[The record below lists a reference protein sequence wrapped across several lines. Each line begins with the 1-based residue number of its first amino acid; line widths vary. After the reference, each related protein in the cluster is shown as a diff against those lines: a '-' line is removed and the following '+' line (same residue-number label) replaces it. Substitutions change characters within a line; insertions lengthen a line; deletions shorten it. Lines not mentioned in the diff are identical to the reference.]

1 MGIRNLLR
9 NAFGRPRKSSRGDE
23 AATAAPEA
31 TVPAPAGE
39 ATLPKAAPA
48 ESAKAPEAAPAE
60 AKAKVPAPSTR
71 EADDLVAAAFD
82 NVKVPKPSA
91 PVDERAA
98 ADTEAEPTTEA
109 VEAEPE
115 AEAAEPEQVTEAVA
129 EPDVK
134 PEAEAV
140 AEPVAEPVTE
150 TEAEVSPEAAV
161 EPVAETEPAVKAEAE
176 PAGESPEPAAEP
188 AAEAE
193 AEAVAE
199 PKVKTE
205 AEASPEAVAETE
217 PEAETEPA
225 AEQPEAVVTP
235 APAAEP
241 EPKAVAEPVAE
252 TEPKAVVE
260 PEPKA
265 VAKPAA
271 KPEPQTVAEP
281 VAETEPQTVAKP
293 EPKAVAEPV
302 AETEAKAVVEPEPKA
317 VAKPAAETEPQAA
330 VEPVAETEPE
340 AVVEPVAAAASEP
353 EVVAEPEPVAV
364 VAEPEAVVEPAPQAD
379 VAEPVVEVAPETD
392 AEAGTKA
399 SAPALPLARVKSRAP
414 GLAAAYKAAGSV
426 LKKNDLTGVRATV
439 YLVLDRSGSMR
450 PYYKDGSA
458 QALGEQVLALAA
470 HTDPEATVH
479 VVFFSTDI
487 DGTGELTLD
496 GHEGRVDELHASL
509 GHMGRT
515 SYHRAIEEV
524 VAHHEKSQSQTPAL
538 VVFQTDGAPDAKG
551 PANQALADAARHPL
565 FFRFVAF
572 GEHEAKGFDYL
583 RKLKAPNAAFFHA
596 GPTPRELT
604 DTELYEGLLAD
615 LPQWLDS
622 QQA

>member
-48 ESAKAPEAAPAE
+48 ESAKAPEAAPAK
-60 AKAKVPAPSTR
+60 AKAKVPAPSTEPTPAPSTR

-91 PVDERAA
+91 PVDEKAA
-98 ADTEAEPTTEA
+98 ADAEAEPTAEPA
-109 VEAEPE
+109 EAETEPA
-115 AEAAEPEQVTEAVA
+115 AEAATEPVA

-134 PEAEAV
+134 TETAAA

-150 TEAEVSPEAAV
+150 AEVKTEAEASPETAV
-161 EPVAETEPAVKAEAE
+161 EPEVEAEAEPEPVAEAEAE
-176 PAGESPEPAAEP
+176 PAAESPEPVAKTAAV
-188 AAEAE
+188 AEAVAD
-193 AEAVAE
+193 AEFVAE

-205 AEASPEAVAETE
+205 AEAAPEAVAKTE
-217 PEAETEPA
+217 PEAEAVA
-225 AEQPEAVVTP
+225 APVAEKPEAVVEP
-235 APAAEP
+235 APAAER
-241 EPKAVAEPVAE
+241 
-252 TEPKAVVE
+252 
-260 PEPKA
+260 
-265 VAKPAA
+265 
-271 KPEPQTVAEP
+271 
-281 VAETEPQTVAKP
+281 
-293 EPKAVAEPV
+293 
-302 AETEAKAVVEPEPKA
+302 
-317 VAKPAAETEPQAA
+317 
-330 VEPVAETEPE
+330 EPE
-340 AVVEPVAAAASEP
+340 AVVEPVAEP
-353 EVVAEPEPVAV
+353 EAVAAPVAEPKAVAEPEPKAVAAP
-364 VAEPEAVVEPAPQAD
+364 VAEPEPKAVAAPVTEPAPQAD
-379 VAEPVVEVAPETD
+379 AAEPVVEVAPEADT
-392 AEAGTKA
+392 EA
-399 SAPALPLARVKSRAP
+399 SSPALPLARVKSRAP

-426 LKKNDLTGVRATV
+426 LKKNDLAGVRATV

-565 FFRFVAF
+565 FFQFVAF

-604 DTELYEGLLAD
+604 DAELYEGLLTD
-615 LPQWLDS
+615 LPQWLGS

>member
-23 AATAAPEA
+23 AASAAPEA

-39 ATLPKAAPA
+39 ATLPEAAPA
-48 ESAKAPEAAPAE
+48 ESVKAPEAAPAE
-60 AKAKVPAPSTR
+60 AKAKVPAPSTEPTPAPSRR

-91 PVDERAA
+91 PVDEKAA
-98 ADTEAEPTTEA
+98 ADAEAEPTTKHAEPA
-109 VEAEPE
+109 AAEAEQV
-115 AEAAEPEQVTEAVA
+115 AEAAA

-134 PEAEAV
+134 TEAEAA

-150 TEAEVSPEAAV
+150 AEVKAEAAAEPVAEPVTEAEVKAEASPEAAVEPEPEAAVEAEAEPAAESPEPAAEAAAGAEPVAEPKVKTEDEAAPEAAVEPEPATVAETEPEAEPVAEPEPEAAV
-161 EPVAETEPAVKAEAE
+161 EPVAEP
-176 PAGESPEPAAEP
+176 
-188 AAEAE
+188 
-193 AEAVAE
+193 VAE
-199 PKVKTE
+199 K
-205 AEASPEAVAETE
+205 PEAV
-217 PEAETEPA
+217 
-225 AEQPEAVVTP
+225 
-235 APAAEP
+235 
-241 EPKAVAEPVAE
+241 
-252 TEPKAVVE
+252 
-260 PEPKA
+260 
-265 VAKPAA
+265 
-271 KPEPQTVAEP
+271 
-281 VAETEPQTVAKP
+281 
-293 EPKAVAEPV
+293 
-302 AETEAKAVVEPEPKA
+302 
-317 VAKPAAETEPQAA
+317 
-330 VEPVAETEPE
+330 VEPVAEPEPE
-340 AVVEPVAAAASEP
+340 AVVEPVAEP
-353 EVVAEPEPVAV
+353 VAEKPEAVVEPVAEP
-364 VAEPEAVVEPAPQAD
+364 EPEAVVEPVAEPVAAAAPEPEVVAVPEPVAVPVAAEAD
-379 VAEPVVEVAPETD
+379 VAEPVAEPAPQADVEPEPE

-399 SAPALPLARVKSRAP
+399 SAPALSLARIKSRAP
-414 GLAAAYKAAGSV
+414 GLTAAYKAAGSV
-426 LKKNDLTGVRATV
+426 LKKNELAGVRATV

-538 VVFQTDGAPDAKG
+538 VVFQTDGPPDAKG

-565 FFRFVAF
+565 FFQFVAF
-572 GEHEAKGFDYL
+572 GEQEAKGFDYL

-604 DTELYEGLLAD
+604 DAELYEGLLAD
-615 LPQWLDS
+615 LPQWLGS

>member
-39 ATLPKAAPA
+39 ATLPKAAPS
-48 ESAKAPEAAPAE
+48 ESAAAPEAATAE
-60 AKAKVPAPSTR
+60 AKATVPAPSRR

-91 PVDERAA
+91 PADERAA
-98 ADTEAEPTTEA
+98 ADTEAEPSAEA
-109 VEAEPE
+109 AEAEPQ
-115 AEAAEPEQVTEAVA
+115 AEAAEP
-129 EPDVK
+129 DVK
-134 PEAEAV
+134 AEAEAEAV

-150 TEAEVSPEAAV
+150 AEAEVSPEAAV
-161 EPVAETEPAVKAEAE
+161 EPVVGTEPDVKAEAE
-176 PAGESPEPAAEP
+176 PAGESPELVAEP

-193 AEAVAE
+193 AEADAEPVAE

-217 PEAETEPA
+217 PAAVAETEPEA
-225 AEQPEAVVTP
+225 EPVAEQPEAVVTP
-235 APAAEP
+235 APAEP
-241 EPKAVAEPVAE
+241 EPKAVVEPSAAGTSESEPVAEPVAAA
-252 TEPKAVVE
+252 TSEPEPVAAAASEPEAVAAATSEPEAVVE

-265 VAKPAA
+265 V
-271 KPEPQTVAEP
+271 
-281 VAETEPQTVAKP
+281 
-293 EPKAVAEPV
+293 
-302 AETEAKAVVEPEPKA
+302 
-317 VAKPAAETEPQAA
+317 

-340 AVVEPVAAAASEP
+340 AVVEPSAAGTSESEPVAEPVAAATS
-353 EVVAEPEPVAV
+353 EPEPV
-364 VAEPEAVVEPAPQAD
+364 VESAPQAD
-379 VAEPVVEVAPETD
+379 VAEPVVEVAPEAD

>member
-115 AEAAEPEQVTEAVA
+115 AEAAEPEQVTGAVA

-193 AEAVAE
+193 ADAEPVAE

-205 AEASPEAVAETE
+205 AEATPEAVAETE
-217 PEAETEPA
+217 PEAEPAAVAETEPEA
-225 AEQPEAVVTP
+225 EPVAEQPEAVVTP
-235 APAAEP
+235 AS
-241 EPKAVAEPVAE
+241 
-252 TEPKAVVE
+252 VVE

-265 VAKPAA
+265 VAKPAD
-271 KPEPQTVAEP
+271 
-281 VAETEPQTVAKP
+281 
-293 EPKAVAEPV
+293 
-302 AETEAKAVVEPEPKA
+302 
-317 VAKPAAETEPQAA
+317 ETEPQAV
-330 VEPVAETEPE
+330 VEPVAEAEPE

-392 AEAGTKA
+392 AEAGAKA

>member
-115 AEAAEPEQVTEAVA
+115 AEAAEPEQVTQAVA

-193 AEAVAE
+193 ADAEPVAE

-205 AEASPEAVAETE
+205 AEATPEAVAETE

-225 AEQPEAVVTP
+225 AVAETEPEAEPVAEQPEAVVTP

-271 KPEPQTVAEP
+271 KPEP
-281 VAETEPQTVAKP
+281 
-293 EPKAVAEPV
+293 KAVAEPV
-302 AETEAKAVVEPEPKA
+302 AETEPKAVVEP
-317 VAKPAAETEPQAA
+317 
-330 VEPVAETEPE
+330 
-340 AVVEPVAAAASEP
+340 
-353 EVVAEPEPVAV
+353 EPEPVAV

-379 VAEPVVEVAPETD
+379 VAEPVVEVAPEAD
-392 AEAGTKA
+392 AEAGAKA

>member
-176 PAGESPEPAAEP
+176 LAGESPEPAAEP

-193 AEAVAE
+193 AEADAEAVAE

-225 AEQPEAVVTP
+225 AVAETEPEAEPVAEQPEAVVTP
-235 APAAEP
+235 AP
-241 EPKAVAEPVAE
+241 
-252 TEPKAVVE
+252 VVE

-265 VAKPAA
+265 VAKPVA

-281 VAETEPQTVAKP
+281 VAET
-293 EPKAVAEPV
+293 
-302 AETEAKAVVEPEPKA
+302 EPKA

-330 VEPVAETEPE
+330 VEPVAAAASEPE

-353 EVVAEPEPVAV
+353 EVVVEPVAAAASEPEVVVEPEPVA
-364 VAEPEAVVEPAPQAD
+364 ESAPQAD

-604 DTELYEGLLAD
+604 DTELYEGLLVD

>member
-31 TVPAPAGE
+31 TVPAPSGE
-39 ATLPKAAPA
+39 ATLPEAAPA

-60 AKAKVPAPSTR
+60 AKAKVPAPSTEPTPAPSTR

-91 PVDERAA
+91 PVDEKA
-98 ADTEAEPTTEA
+98 ADDAEAEPTAEA
-109 VEAEPE
+109 VAVEPTAGA
-115 AEAAEPEQVTEAVA
+115 AEAEAVA
-129 EPDVK
+129 EQDVK
-134 PEAEAV
+134 AEAEAV

-150 TEAEVSPEAAV
+150 AEAEVSPEAAV
-161 EPVAETEPAVKAEAE
+161 EPVAATDPTVKAEAE

-193 AEAVAE
+193 AEADADAEPTAE
-199 PKVKTE
+199 PKVK
-205 AEASPEAVAETE
+205 AEVKAEVKASPEAVAETE
-217 PEAETEPA
+217 PEAKAESATVAEPVA
-225 AEQPEAVVTP
+225 EPVAEQPEVVVTP

-241 EPKAVAEPVAE
+241 EPKAADEPEAADEPVAE
-252 TEPKAVVE
+252 P
-260 PEPKA
+260 
-265 VAKPAA
+265 
-271 KPEPQTVAEP
+271 
-281 VAETEPQTVAKP
+281 
-293 EPKAVAEPV
+293 
-302 AETEAKAVVEPEPKA
+302 
-317 VAKPAAETEPQAA
+317 
-330 VEPVAETEPE
+330 EPVAETEPE

-353 EVVAEPEPVAV
+353 EAVAEPVAAAAEAEPVA
-364 VAEPEAVVEPAPQAD
+364 ESAPQAD
-379 VAEPVVEVAPETD
+379 VAEPVVEVAPEAD

-399 SAPALPLARVKSRAP
+399 SASTPALPLARVKSRAP

-551 PANQALADAARHPL
+551 PASQALADAARHPL

-622 QQA
+622 QQG

>member
-48 ESAKAPEAAPAE
+48 ESAKAPEAAPAK
-60 AKAKVPAPSTR
+60 AKAKVPAPSTEPTPAPSTR

-91 PVDERAA
+91 PVDEKAA
-98 ADTEAEPTTEA
+98 ADAEAEPTAEPA
-109 VEAEPE
+109 EAETAPA
-115 AEAAEPEQVTEAVA
+115 AEAATEPVA

-134 PEAEAV
+134 TETAAA

-150 TEAEVSPEAAV
+150 AEVKTEAEASPETAVEPEVEAEAEPEPVVEAAV
-161 EPVAETEPAVKAEAE
+161 EPEPVAEAEAE
-176 PAGESPEPAAEP
+176 PAAESPEPVAEP
-188 AAEAE
+188 AAVAE
-193 AEAVAE
+193 AEADAEFVAE

-205 AEASPEAVAETE
+205 AEAAPEAVAKTE
-217 PEAETEPA
+217 PEAEAVA
-225 AEQPEAVVTP
+225 APVAEKPEAVVEP
-235 APAAEP
+235 APAAEREPEAVVEPVAEP

-252 TEPKAVVE
+252 
-260 PEPKA
+260 
-265 VAKPAA
+265 
-271 KPEPQTVAEP
+271 
-281 VAETEPQTVAKP
+281 P

-302 AETEAKAVVEPEPKA
+302 A
-317 VAKPAAETEPQAA
+317 AAP
-330 VEPVAETEPE
+330 
-340 AVVEPVAAAASEP
+340 SEP
-353 EVVAEPEPVAV
+353 EVVADPQPVAAEAG
-364 VAEPEAVVEPAPQAD
+364 VAEPVTEPAPQAD
-379 VAEPVVEVAPETD
+379 AAEPVVEVAPEADT
-392 AEAGTKA
+392 EA
-399 SAPALPLARVKSRAP
+399 SSPALPLARVKSRAP

-426 LKKNDLTGVRATV
+426 LKKNDLAGVRATV

-524 VAHHEKSQSQTPAL
+524 VAHHEKAQSQTPAL

-565 FFRFVAF
+565 FFQFVAF

-604 DTELYEGLLAD
+604 DAELYEGLLTD
-615 LPQWLDS
+615 LPQWLGS

>member
-39 ATLPKAAPA
+39 ATLPEAAPA

-60 AKAKVPAPSTR
+60 TKAKVPAPSTEPTPAPSRR

-91 PVDERAA
+91 PVDEKAA
-98 ADTEAEPTTEA
+98 ADAEAEPTTK
-109 VEAEPE
+109 P
-115 AEAAEPEQVTEAVA
+115 AAAEAVA
-129 EPDVK
+129 EPDGK
-134 PEAEAV
+134 TEAEAA
-140 AEPVAEPVTE
+140 AEPV
-150 TEAEVSPEAAV
+150 
-161 EPVAETEPAVKAEAE
+161 
-176 PAGESPEPAAEP
+176 AEP

-193 AEAVAE
+193 AEAGAEPVAEPVTEASPEAVVEPEPEAEAVVEAEPEAAVEVEAGPAAESPEPAAEPAPEAEAEAGAEPVAE
-199 PKVKTE
+199 PKVKTQAEAAPEAVVETKTE
-205 AEASPEAVAETE
+205 AEAAVETE
-217 PEAETEPA
+217 PEAAVEPA
-225 AEQPEAVVTP
+225 P
-235 APAAEP
+235 
-241 EPKAVAEPVAE
+241 
-252 TEPKAVVE
+252 
-260 PEPKA
+260 
-265 VAKPAA
+265 
-271 KPEPQTVAEP
+271 
-281 VAETEPQTVAKP
+281 
-293 EPKAVAEPV
+293 
-302 AETEAKAVVEPEPKA
+302 EAKAESA
-317 VAKPAAETEPQAA
+317 T
-330 VEPVAETEPE
+330 VAETEPE
-340 AVVEPVAAAASEP
+340 AVVEPVAEPEPEAVVEPAAEPVAAASEP
-353 EVVAEPEPVAV
+353 EVAADPVA
-364 VAEPEAVVEPAPQAD
+364 EPAPQAD
-379 VAEPVVEVAPETD
+379 VAEPVVEVTPEP
-392 AEAGTKA
+392 EAGTKV
-399 SAPALPLARVKSRAP
+399 SAPVLSLARVKSRAP

-426 LKKNDLTGVRATV
+426 LKKNELAGVRATV

-538 VVFQTDGAPDAKG
+538 VVFQTDGPPDAKG

-565 FFRFVAF
+565 FFQFVAF

-615 LPQWLDS
+615 LPQWLHA

>member
-48 ESAKAPEAAPAE
+48 ESAAAPGAATAE
-60 AKAKVPAPSTR
+60 AKATVPAPSRR

-91 PVDERAA
+91 PADERAA
-98 ADTEAEPTTEA
+98 ADTEAEPTAEA
-109 VEAEPE
+109 AEAEPQ
-115 AEAAEPEQVTEAVA
+115 AEAAEP
-129 EPDVK
+129 DVK
-134 PEAEAV
+134 AEAEAEAV

-150 TEAEVSPEAAV
+150 AEAEAEAEVSPEAVV
-161 EPVAETEPAVKAEAE
+161 EPVVETEPDIKAEAE
-176 PAGESPEPAAEP
+176 PAGESPEPVAEP

-193 AEAVAE
+193 AEADAEPVAE
-199 PKVKTE
+199 PKVRTE

-217 PEAETEPA
+217 PEAKAEPAAVAETEPEA
-225 AEQPEAVVTP
+225 EPVAEQPEAVVTP
-235 APAAEP
+235 APA
-241 EPKAVAEPVAE
+241 
-252 TEPKAVVE
+252 
-260 PEPKA
+260 
-265 VAKPAA
+265 
-271 KPEPQTVAEP
+271 
-281 VAETEPQTVAKP
+281 
-293 EPKAVAEPV
+293 
-302 AETEAKAVVEPEPKA
+302 
-317 VAKPAAETEPQAA
+317 ETEPQAV

-340 AVVEPVAAAASEP
+340 AVVEPVAET
-353 EVVAEPEPVAV
+353 
-364 VAEPEAVVEPAPQAD
+364 EPEAVVEPSAAATSESEAVVEPVAAATSEPEPVAEPVAAATSEPEPVAEPVAAATSEPEPVAAAASESEAVVEPEPVAESAPQAD
-379 VAEPVVEVAPETD
+379 VAEPVVEVAPEAD

>member
-48 ESAKAPEAAPAE
+48 ESAKAPEAAPA
-60 AKAKVPAPSTR
+60 KAKTKVPAPSTEPTPAPSTR

-91 PVDERAA
+91 PVDEKAT
-98 ADTEAEPTTEA
+98 ADAEAEPTAEPA
-109 VEAEPE
+109 EAETEPA
-115 AEAAEPEQVTEAVA
+115 AEAATEPVA

-134 PEAEAV
+134 TETAAA
-140 AEPVAEPVTE
+140 AEPVSEPVTE
-150 TEAEVSPEAAV
+150 AELKTETEASPETAVEPEVEAEAELEAAV
-161 EPVAETEPAVKAEAE
+161 EPEPVAEAEAE
-176 PAGESPEPAAEP
+176 PAAESPEPVAKTAAV
-188 AAEAE
+188 AEAD
-193 AEAVAE
+193 AEFVAE

-205 AEASPEAVAETE
+205 AEAAPEAVAKTE
-217 PEAETEPA
+217 PEAEAVA
-225 AEQPEAVVTP
+225 APVAEKPEAVVEP
-235 APAAEP
+235 APAAEREPEAVVEPVAEP
-241 EPKAVAEPVAE
+241 EPKAVAAPVAE
-252 TEPKAVVE
+252 P
-260 PEPKA
+260 
-265 VAKPAA
+265 
-271 KPEPQTVAEP
+271 
-281 VAETEPQTVAKP
+281 
-293 EPKAVAEPV
+293 
-302 AETEAKAVVEPEPKA
+302 
-317 VAKPAAETEPQAA
+317 
-330 VEPVAETEPE
+330 EPE
-340 AVVEPVAAAASEP
+340 AVAAPVAAAASEP
-353 EVVAEPEPVAV
+353 EVVADPQPVAAEADAAEPVT
-364 VAEPEAVVEPAPQAD
+364 EPAPQAD
-379 VAEPVVEVAPETD
+379 AAEPVVEVAPEADT
-392 AEAGTKA
+392 EAGTEA
-399 SAPALPLARVKSRAP
+399 SSPALPLARVKSRAP

-426 LKKNDLTGVRATV
+426 LKKNDLAGVRATV

-565 FFRFVAF
+565 FFQFVAF

-604 DTELYEGLLAD
+604 DAELYEGLLTD
-615 LPQWLDS
+615 LPQWLGS

>member
-31 TVPAPAGE
+31 TVPAPSGE
-39 ATLPKAAPA
+39 ATLPEAAPA

-60 AKAKVPAPSTR
+60 AKAKVPAPSTEPTPAPSTR

-91 PVDERAA
+91 PVDEKA
-98 ADTEAEPTTEA
+98 ADDAEAEPTAEA
-109 VEAEPE
+109 VAVEPT
-115 AEAAEPEQVTEAVA
+115 AEAAEAEAVA
-129 EPDVK
+129 EQDVK
-134 PEAEAV
+134 AEAEAV

-150 TEAEVSPEAAV
+150 AETKVSPEAAV
-161 EPVAETEPAVKAEAE
+161 EPVAAADPTVKAEAE

-193 AEAVAE
+193 AEADADADPTAE
-199 PKVKTE
+199 PKVK
-205 AEASPEAVAETE
+205 AEVKASPEAVAETE
-217 PEAETEPA
+217 PEAKAESATVAEPV
-225 AEQPEAVVTP
+225 AEQPEVVVTP

-241 EPKAVAEPVAE
+241 EPKAAVEPEAADEPVAE
-252 TEPKAVVE
+252 P
-260 PEPKA
+260 
-265 VAKPAA
+265 
-271 KPEPQTVAEP
+271 
-281 VAETEPQTVAKP
+281 
-293 EPKAVAEPV
+293 
-302 AETEAKAVVEPEPKA
+302 
-317 VAKPAAETEPQAA
+317 
-330 VEPVAETEPE
+330 EPVAETEPE

-353 EVVAEPEPVAV
+353 EAVAEPVA
-364 VAEPEAVVEPAPQAD
+364 AAASEPEAVAEPVAAAASEPEAVAESAPQAD
-379 VAEPVVEVAPETD
+379 VAEPVVEVAPEAD

-399 SAPALPLARVKSRAP
+399 SASTPALPLARVKSRAP

-551 PANQALADAARHPL
+551 PASQALADAARHPL

-622 QQA
+622 QQG

>member
-39 ATLPKAAPA
+39 TAP
-48 ESAKAPEAAPAE
+48 PAE
-60 AKAKVPAPSTR
+60 AKAKVPAQSTEPTPAPSAR

-82 NVKVPKPSA
+82 NVKVPKPSS
-91 PVDERAA
+91 PVDE
-98 ADTEAEPTTEA
+98 EATSA
-109 VEAEPE
+109 
-115 AEAAEPEQVTEAVA
+115 AAEPVTVA
-129 EPDVK
+129 
-134 PEAEAV
+134 EAEAV
-140 AEPVAEPVTE
+140 AEAAPEGVAEAEAEPVAERAEPAAETAAEPAAETETAAEPVAEPETVTGPVAEAEVKAEADAAPEAAAETKPEAEAEPETVTEIEADADAEAVAEPKARVGADATPEAAAETEPQADTEPENVAEPVTE
-150 TEAEVSPEAAV
+150 TGPQ
-161 EPVAETEPAVKAEAE
+161 AEA
-176 PAGESPEPAAEP
+176 
-188 AAEAE
+188 
-193 AEAVAE
+193 
-199 PKVKTE
+199 
-205 AEASPEAVAETE
+205 
-217 PEAETEPA
+217 
-225 AEQPEAVVTP
+225 
-235 APAAEP
+235 
-241 EPKAVAEPVAE
+241 
-252 TEPKAVVE
+252 
-260 PEPKA
+260 
-265 VAKPAA
+265 
-271 KPEPQTVAEP
+271 
-281 VAETEPQTVAKP
+281 
-293 EPKAVAEPV
+293 
-302 AETEAKAVVEPEPKA
+302 
-317 VAKPAAETEPQAA
+317 
-330 VEPVAETEPE
+330 E
-340 AVVEPVAAAASEP
+340 AVVEPVAAAAPEFVADPEP
-353 EVVAEPEPVAV
+353 EPQAEAEADVEADVEPVAAAAPEPVVEPEPVADP
-364 VAEPEAVVEPAPQAD
+364 EPEAVA
-379 VAEPVVEVAPETD
+379 AEPVVEPGPE
-392 AEAGTKA
+392 
-399 SAPALPLARVKSRAP
+399 APALPLTRVKSRAP
-414 GLAAAYKAAGSV
+414 GLAAAYKAAGSA
-426 LKKNDLTGVRATV
+426 LEKQDLAGVRATV

-565 FFRFVAF
+565 FFSFVAF

-615 LPQWLDS
+615 LPQWLES

>member
-39 ATLPKAAPA
+39 ATVPKAAPA
-48 ESAKAPEAAPAE
+48 ESAKAPEAAPAK
-60 AKAKVPAPSTR
+60 AKAKVPAPSTEPTPAPSTR

-91 PVDERAA
+91 PVDEKAA
-98 ADTEAEPTTEA
+98 ADAEAEPTTEPA
-109 VEAEPE
+109 EAEPEPAAGAATEPVAEPDVKTETAAASEPVAAPVTEAEVKTEAEASPETAVEPVVEVEAEPE
-115 AEAAEPEQVTEAVA
+115 AAVEPEPVVEAEAEPAAESPEPVAAPAAEAEAAADAEPKVKTEAEAVA
-129 EPDVK
+129 KTE

-140 AEPVAEPVTE
+140 AEPVAEK
-150 TEAEVSPEAAV
+150 PEAVVEPAPAAEREPEAVV
-161 EPVAETEPAVKAEAE
+161 EPVAEP
-176 PAGESPEPAAEP
+176 
-188 AAEAE
+188 
-193 AEAVAE
+193 
-199 PKVKTE
+199 
-205 AEASPEAVAETE
+205 
-217 PEAETEPA
+217 
-225 AEQPEAVVTP
+225 
-235 APAAEP
+235 
-241 EPKAVAEPVAE
+241 
-252 TEPKAVVE
+252 
-260 PEPKA
+260 
-265 VAKPAA
+265 
-271 KPEPQTVAEP
+271 
-281 VAETEPQTVAKP
+281 
-293 EPKAVAEPV
+293 
-302 AETEAKAVVEPEPKA
+302 
-317 VAKPAAETEPQAA
+317 
-330 VEPVAETEPE
+330 EPE

-353 EVVAEPEPVAV
+353 EVVAAPQPVAAEADAAEPVT
-364 VAEPEAVVEPAPQAD
+364 EPAPQAG
-379 VAEPVVEVAPETD
+379 VAEPVVEVAPE
-392 AEAGTKA
+392 AGTEA
-399 SAPALPLARVKSRAP
+399 SSPALPLARVKSRAP

-426 LKKNDLTGVRATV
+426 LKKNDLAGVRATV

-487 DGTGELTLD
+487 DGTGELNLD

-565 FFRFVAF
+565 FFQFVAF

-604 DTELYEGLLAD
+604 DAELYEGLLTD
-615 LPQWLDS
+615 LPQWLGS

>member
-39 ATLPKAAPA
+39 ATLPEAAPA

-60 AKAKVPAPSTR
+60 AKAKVPAPSTEPTPAPSKR

-91 PVDERAA
+91 PVDEKAA
-98 ADTEAEPTTEA
+98 ASAEAEPT
-109 VEAEPE
+109 AEPAA
-115 AEAAEPEQVTEAVA
+115 AEAEQVTEAVA

-134 PEAEAV
+134 TEAEAA
-140 AEPVAEPVTE
+140 AEPVAEPVA
-150 TEAEVSPEAAV
+150 EAEVKEEAKEEASPEAAV
-161 EPVAETEPAVKAEAE
+161 EPVAEAEAE
-176 PAGESPEPAAEP
+176 PEAVTEAEAEP
-188 AAEAE
+188 EAVAEAE
-193 AEAVAE
+193 AESAAESPEPVAE
-199 PKVKTE
+199 PAAKAEAEAAAEPVAEQKVKTE
-205 AEASPEAVAETE
+205 AEAAPEAVVEAEPEAEAESATVAETE
-217 PEAETEPA
+217 PEAE
-225 AEQPEAVVTP
+225 
-235 APAAEP
+235 
-241 EPKAVAEPVAE
+241 AVAEKPE
-252 TEPKAVVE
+252 AVVE
-260 PEPKA
+260 PEPA
-265 VAKPAA
+265 TE
-271 KPEPQTVAEP
+271 PEPE
-281 VAETEPQTVAKP
+281 
-293 EPKAVAEPV
+293 
-302 AETEAKAVVEPEPKA
+302 AVVEP
-317 VAKPAAETEPQAA
+317 
-330 VEPVAETEPE
+330 EPE
-340 AVVEPVAAAASEP
+340 AVVEPVAEPVAAASEP
-353 EVVAEPEPVAV
+353 EVVADPEPVAAPV
-364 VAEPEAVVEPAPQAD
+364 AAETDVAEPATEPAPQAD
-379 VAEPVVEVAPETD
+379 VAEPVVEVAPET
-392 AEAGTKA
+392 GTKA

-426 LKKNDLTGVRATV
+426 LKKNELAGVRATV

-538 VVFQTDGAPDAKG
+538 VVFQTDGPPDAKG

-565 FFRFVAF
+565 FFQFVAF

-604 DTELYEGLLAD
+604 DAELYEGLLAD
-615 LPQWLDS
+615 LPQWLKS

>member
-48 ESAKAPEAAPAE
+48 ESAKAPEAAPAK
-60 AKAKVPAPSTR
+60 AKAKVPAPSTEPTPAPSTR

-91 PVDERAA
+91 PVDEKAA
-98 ADTEAEPTTEA
+98 ADAEAEPTAEPA
-109 VEAEPE
+109 EAETEPA
-115 AEAAEPEQVTEAVA
+115 AEAATEPVA

-134 PEAEAV
+134 TETAAA

-150 TEAEVSPEAAV
+150 AEVKTEAEASPETAVEPEVEAEAEPEAAV
-161 EPVAETEPAVKAEAE
+161 EPEPVAEAEAE
-176 PAGESPEPAAEP
+176 PAAESPEPVAEP
-188 AAEAE
+188 AAVAEAE
-193 AEAVAE
+193 AEADAEFVAE

-205 AEASPEAVAETE
+205 AEAAPEAVAKTE
-217 PEAETEPA
+217 PEAEAVA
-225 AEQPEAVVTP
+225 APVAEKPEAVVEP
-235 APAAEP
+235 APAAEREPEAVVEPVAEP
-241 EPKAVAEPVAE
+241 EPKAVAAPVAE
-252 TEPKAVVE
+252 P
-260 PEPKA
+260 
-265 VAKPAA
+265 
-271 KPEPQTVAEP
+271 
-281 VAETEPQTVAKP
+281 
-293 EPKAVAEPV
+293 
-302 AETEAKAVVEPEPKA
+302 
-317 VAKPAAETEPQAA
+317 
-330 VEPVAETEPE
+330 EPE
-340 AVVEPVAAAASEP
+340 AVAAPVAAAASEP
-353 EVVAEPEPVAV
+353 EVVADPQPVAAEADAAEPVT
-364 VAEPEAVVEPAPQAD
+364 EPAPQAD
-379 VAEPVVEVAPETD
+379 AAEPVVEVAPEADT
-392 AEAGTKA
+392 EA
-399 SAPALPLARVKSRAP
+399 SSPALPLARVKSRAP

-426 LKKNDLTGVRATV
+426 LKKNDLAGVRATV

-565 FFRFVAF
+565 FFQFVAF

-604 DTELYEGLLAD
+604 DAELYEGLLTD
-615 LPQWLDS
+615 LPQWLGS

>member
-31 TVPAPAGE
+31 TVPAPTGE
-39 ATLPKAAPA
+39 TAP
-48 ESAKAPEAAPAE
+48 PAE
-60 AKAKVPAPSTR
+60 AKAKVPAQSTEATPAPSAR

-82 NVKVPKPSA
+82 NVKVPKPSS
-91 PVDERAA
+91 PVDE
-98 ADTEAEPTTEA
+98 
-109 VEAEPE
+109 
-115 AEAAEPEQVTEAVA
+115 EAASTA
-129 EPDVK
+129 
-134 PEAEAV
+134 
-140 AEPVAEPVTE
+140 AEPVT
-150 TEAEVSPEAAV
+150 
-161 EPVAETEPAVKAEAE
+161 
-176 PAGESPEPAAEP
+176 
-188 AAEAE
+188 EAE

-199 PKVKTE
+199 AEAEPVAERAEPASETEPSAAPAAEAEPE
-205 AEASPEAVAETE
+205 AEAEAEPEAVAEPAAEAEPETEAEPEAVAEPAAEAEPETEALVEPEPEAVVETEAEPAAESAESVVEAEAEAVSEPVAEAAAEAVAEPAAEPKAEADAETGPEAEPETVTE
-217 PEAETEPA
+217 PEPQAEAETVTESVAEIEADAEAVTEPA
-225 AEQPEAVVTP
+225 AEPKAEAEADTAPEAD
-235 APAAEP
+235 
-241 EPKAVAEPVAE
+241 
-252 TEPKAVVE
+252 
-260 PEPKA
+260 
-265 VAKPAA
+265 
-271 KPEPQTVAEP
+271 
-281 VAETEPQTVAKP
+281 
-293 EPKAVAEPV
+293 
-302 AETEAKAVVEPEPKA
+302 
-317 VAKPAAETEPQAA
+317 AETEPQADTEPEPA
-330 VEPVAETEPE
+330 TEPEPQAEAEAETVVEPIAAAAPEPVTEPEPE
-340 AVVEPVAAAASEP
+340 AVA
-353 EVVAEPEPVAV
+353 
-364 VAEPEAVVEPAPQAD
+364 APQ
-379 VAEPVVEVAPETD
+379 PE
-392 AEAGTKA
+392 
-399 SAPALPLARVKSRAP
+399 APALPLTRVKSRAP
-414 GLAAAYKAAGSV
+414 GLAAAYKAAGSA
-426 LKKNDLTGVRATV
+426 LEKQDLAGVRATV

-565 FFRFVAF
+565 FFSFVAF
-572 GEHEAKGFDYL
+572 GEHDAKGFDYL

-615 LPQWLDS
+615 LPQWLES

>member
-48 ESAKAPEAAPAE
+48 ESAKAPEAAPAK
-60 AKAKVPAPSTR
+60 AKAKVPAPSTEPTPAPSTR

-91 PVDERAA
+91 PVDEKAA
-98 ADTEAEPTTEA
+98 ADAEAEPTAEPA
-109 VEAEPE
+109 EAETEPA
-115 AEAAEPEQVTEAVA
+115 AEAATEPVA

-134 PEAEAV
+134 TETAAA
-140 AEPVAEPVTE
+140 AEPVAEPM
-150 TEAEVSPEAAV
+150 TEAEVKTEAEAEASPETAV
-161 EPVAETEPAVKAEAE
+161 EPEVEAEAEPEPVAEAEAE
-176 PAGESPEPAAEP
+176 PAAESPEPVAEP
-188 AAEAE
+188 AAVAEAE
-193 AEAVAE
+193 AEAEAEFVAE

-205 AEASPEAVAETE
+205 AEAAPEAVAKTE
-217 PEAETEPA
+217 PEAEAVAAPVAEKPETVVEPALAPA
-225 AEQPEAVVTP
+225 AEREPEAVVEP
-235 APAAEP
+235 VAEP
-241 EPKAVAEPVAE
+241 EPKAVAAP
-252 TEPKAVVE
+252 
-260 PEPKA
+260 
-265 VAKPAA
+265 
-271 KPEPQTVAEP
+271 
-281 VAETEPQTVAKP
+281 
-293 EPKAVAEPV
+293 
-302 AETEAKAVVEPEPKA
+302 
-317 VAKPAAETEPQAA
+317 
-330 VEPVAETEPE
+330 EPE
-340 AVVEPVAAAASEP
+340 AIVEPVAAAASEP
-353 EVVAEPEPVAV
+353 EVVADPQPVAAEAG
-364 VAEPEAVVEPAPQAD
+364 VAEPVTEPAPQAD
-379 VAEPVVEVAPETD
+379 AAEPVVEVAPEADT
-392 AEAGTKA
+392 EA
-399 SAPALPLARVKSRAP
+399 SSPALPLARVKSRAP

-426 LKKNDLTGVRATV
+426 LKKNDLAGVRATV

-565 FFRFVAF
+565 FFQFVAF

-604 DTELYEGLLAD
+604 DAELYEGLLTD
-615 LPQWLDS
+615 LPQWLGS

>member
-48 ESAKAPEAAPAE
+48 ESAAAPGAATAE
-60 AKAKVPAPSTR
+60 AKATVPAPSRR

-91 PVDERAA
+91 PADERAA
-98 ADTEAEPTTEA
+98 ADTEAEPTAEA
-109 VEAEPE
+109 AEAEPQ
-115 AEAAEPEQVTEAVA
+115 AEAAEP
-129 EPDVK
+129 DVK
-134 PEAEAV
+134 AEAEAEAV

-150 TEAEVSPEAAV
+150 AEAEVSPEAVV
-161 EPVAETEPAVKAEAE
+161 EPVVETEPDVKAEAE
-176 PAGESPEPAAEP
+176 PAGESPEPVAEP

-193 AEAVAE
+193 AEADAEPVAE
-199 PKVKTE
+199 PKVRTE

-217 PEAETEPA
+217 PEAKAEPAAVAETEPEA
-225 AEQPEAVVTP
+225 EPVAEQPEAVVTP
-235 APAAEP
+235 APAEP
-241 EPKAVAEPVAE
+241 EPKAV
-252 TEPKAVVE
+252 
-260 PEPKA
+260 
-265 VAKPAA
+265 
-271 KPEPQTVAEP
+271 
-281 VAETEPQTVAKP
+281 
-293 EPKAVAEPV
+293 
-302 AETEAKAVVEPEPKA
+302 
-317 VAKPAAETEPQAA
+317 

-340 AVVEPVAAAASEP
+340 AVVEPVAET
-353 EVVAEPEPVAV
+353 
-364 VAEPEAVVEPAPQAD
+364 EPEAVVEPSAAATSESEAVVEPVAAATSEPEPVAESAPQAD
-379 VAEPVVEVAPETD
+379 VAEPVVEVAPEAD

>member
-48 ESAKAPEAAPAE
+48 ESAKAPEAAPAK
-60 AKAKVPAPSTR
+60 AKAKVPAPSTEPTPAPSTR

-91 PVDERAA
+91 PMDEKAT
-98 ADTEAEPTTEA
+98 ADAEAEPT
-109 VEAEPE
+109 AEP
-115 AEAAEPEQVTEAVA
+115 AEAATEPVA

-134 PEAEAV
+134 TETAAA
-140 AEPVAEPVTE
+140 AEPVSEPVTE
-150 TEAEVSPEAAV
+150 AEVKTETEASPETAV
-161 EPVAETEPAVKAEAE
+161 EPEPEVKAEAE
-176 PAGESPEPAAEP
+176 PETAVEPEPEVKAEAEPEPVAEAEAEP
-188 AAEAE
+188 AAESPEPVAEPAAVAE
-193 AEAVAE
+193 AVADAEFVAE

-205 AEASPEAVAETE
+205 AEAAPEAVAKTE
-217 PEAETEPA
+217 PEAEAVA
-225 AEQPEAVVTP
+225 APVAEKPEAVVEP
-235 APAAEP
+235 APAAEREPEAVVEPVAEP
-241 EPKAVAEPVAE
+241 EPKAVAEPVA
-252 TEPKAVVE
+252 AAASE
-260 PEPKA
+260 PE
-265 VAKPAA
+265 V
-271 KPEPQTVAEP
+271 
-281 VAETEPQTVAKP
+281 
-293 EPKAVAEPV
+293 
-302 AETEAKAVVEPEPKA
+302 
-317 VAKPAAETEPQAA
+317 
-330 VEPVAETEPE
+330 
-340 AVVEPVAAAASEP
+340 VVEPVAAAASEP
-353 EVVAEPEPVAV
+353 EVVADPQPVAAEADAAEPVT
-364 VAEPEAVVEPAPQAD
+364 EPAPQAD
-379 VAEPVVEVAPETD
+379 AAEPVVEVAPEADT
-392 AEAGTKA
+392 EA
-399 SAPALPLARVKSRAP
+399 SSPALPLARVKSRAP

-426 LKKNDLTGVRATV
+426 LKKNDLAGVRATV

-565 FFRFVAF
+565 FFQFVAF

-604 DTELYEGLLAD
+604 DAELYEGLLTD
-615 LPQWLDS
+615 LPQWLGS

>member
-39 ATLPKAAPA
+39 ATLPEAAPA

-60 AKAKVPAPSTR
+60 AKAKAKVPAPSTEPTPAPSRR

-91 PVDERAA
+91 PVDEVDERAA
-98 ADTEAEPTTEA
+98 ADAEAEPT
-109 VEAEPE
+109 AEP
-115 AEAAEPEQVTEAVA
+115 AEPAAADAEQVAEAVA

-134 PEAEAV
+134 TEAA
-140 AEPVAEPVTE
+140 AEPVAEPEVK
-150 TEAEVSPEAAV
+150 TEAEAAPKAVAEAEPEAVAEA
-161 EPVAETEPAVKAEAE
+161 EPEAKTESASLAETEPEVEAE
-176 PAGESPEPAAEP
+176 SASLVEAVVEPAAEKPEAVVEPEPAAEP
-188 AAEAE
+188 
-193 AEAVAE
+193 
-199 PKVKTE
+199 
-205 AEASPEAVAETE
+205 E
-217 PEAETEPA
+217 PEAI
-225 AEQPEAVVTP
+225 
-235 APAAEP
+235 
-241 EPKAVAEPVAE
+241 
-252 TEPKAVVE
+252 VE
-260 PEPKA
+260 PEPA
-265 VAKPAA
+265 
-271 KPEPQTVAEP
+271 
-281 VAETEPQTVAKP
+281 
-293 EPKAVAEPV
+293 
-302 AETEAKAVVEPEPKA
+302 
-317 VAKPAAETEPQAA
+317 
-330 VEPVAETEPE
+330 
-340 AVVEPVAAAASEP
+340 AVVEPVAEPVAAASEP
-353 EVVAEPEPVAV
+353 EVAADPEPVAAPV
-364 VAEPEAVVEPAPQAD
+364 AAEAEPITEPAPQAD
-379 VAEPVVEVAPETD
+379 VAEPVVEVAPEPETD
-392 AEAGTKA
+392 AGTKA
-399 SAPALPLARVKSRAP
+399 SAPALPLARVTSRAP
-414 GLAAAYKAAGSV
+414 GLATAYKAAGSV
-426 LKKNDLTGVRATV
+426 LKKNELAGVRATV

-538 VVFQTDGAPDAKG
+538 VVFQTDGPPDAKG

-565 FFRFVAF
+565 FFQFVAF

-604 DTELYEGLLAD
+604 DAELYEGLLAD
-615 LPQWLDS
+615 LPQWLQS